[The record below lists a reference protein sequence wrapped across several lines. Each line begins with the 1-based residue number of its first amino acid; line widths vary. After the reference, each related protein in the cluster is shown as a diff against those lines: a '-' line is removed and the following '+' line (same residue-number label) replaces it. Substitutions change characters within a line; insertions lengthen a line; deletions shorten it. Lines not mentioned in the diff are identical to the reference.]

1 MKKKKN
7 VMYRKSVSLLAATAM
22 TAVLMTGQIYPVA
35 AWGQNTETRLEK
47 SSLIPD
53 NITIDQPVALSEV
66 TLPKSDYGTLSWADD
81 SYIPDKRV
89 QTCEVVFKPAADVD
103 LSYISGW
110 DSEKKVVKGKITVVV
125 SSIEES
131 SEDQPSD
138 TAADVET
145 GDESSEASVPDGT
158 TSDNKDTDIKSD
170 DAAVTG
176 ENQQN
181 DSETSGK
188 TEDQTENAGNK
199 QNSEADKKEETTEST
214 PASDEAKS
222 EDSTEAADEITAPAE
237 KTEAAAPAVEET
249 ADSEDI
255 QEKAAEESKTDTSLD
270 TAAEESK
277 ADISSDTA
285 ADSIESTNSDN
296 SEAAASDNVQ
306 TADSS
311 EDTGKLNETFGAV
324 MPGATILDGTGNSVK
339 NENTE
344 EKKDTADTTNTT
356 EVKDTTDPIEDDQ
369 KNIFDNPLDFT
380 TADTRPATAEDDL
393 TEEEQAAR
401 AAQNHSCEGISVSGI
416 DLPWYV
422 QFQVTSGE
430 NYEFKNEDNATIFQ
444 SYEFKLWD
452 LKNNTEYEI
461 PDGQY
466 VSVTIP
472 VKEGYKYSIEHLLDN
487 GATET
492 IIPSVNGS
500 TMVFSTHSFS
510 PFGIAGFRPIVG
522 EDIANGAYGD
532 GSTPTPTPTVT
543 ISGTPTPSPSVTGT
557 GTNGTNESG
566 TGKTDSNS
574 GNETGGNTGDSNGN
588 SNGNTNGSSNGT
600 SGTETGGSSSG
611 TGSSD
616 DSDNSGT
623 SNTPGAASDGTVNSG
638 TTDGSSSNG
647 TGSSTNAGQ
656 TAGNTTGNTANI
668 SNGNNGQSQTSNA
681 VKTGDNTMILPFVI
695 LVIAAAAVIIIVI
708 VVRKKKR

>member
-380 TADTRPATAEDDL
+380 TADTRPATVEEDL

-430 NYEFKNEDNATIFQ
+430 NYEFKNEDKATIFQ

>member
-7 VMYRKSVSLLAATAM
+7 VMYRKSVSLLAAAAM
-22 TAVLMTGQIYPVA
+22 TAVLMTGQVYPVV

-53 NITIDQPVALSEV
+53 NITIDQPIALSEV

-145 GDESSEASVPDGT
+145 GDESSEASVPDDT
-158 TSDNKDTDIKSD
+158 TFDNKDTDIKSD
-170 DAAVTG
+170 DVAVPG

-188 TEDQTENAGNK
+188 TEDQTENAENK
-199 QNSEADKKEETTEST
+199 QNSEADKKEETIEST
-214 PASDEAKS
+214 PASNEAKS
-222 EDSTEAADEITAPAE
+222 EDNTEAAAGITTPAE
-237 KTEAAAPAVEET
+237 KTEAAAPAMEET
-249 ADSEDI
+249 VDSEDI
-255 QEKAAEESKTDTSLD
+255 QEEAAEESKADTSSD

-277 ADISSDTA
+277 ADTGSDTA

-296 SEAAASDNVQ
+296 GEDAASDNVQ

-311 EDTGKLNETFGAV
+311 DDTGKLNETFGEV
-324 MPGATILDGTGNSVK
+324 MPGATILDGTGDSGK

-344 EKKDTADTTNTT
+344 EKKDTTDTTDTT
-356 EVKDTTDPIEDDQ
+356 DVKDTTDPTEDDQ

-510 PFGIAGFRPIVG
+510 PFGIAGSKALVG
-522 EDIANGAYGD
+522 EEIED
-532 GSTPTPTPTVT
+532 GSYS
-543 ISGTPTPSPSVTGT
+543 SGTTSTATTTPQATAAAST
-557 GTNGTNESG
+557 
-566 TGKTDSNS
+566 
-574 GNETGGNTGDSNGN
+574 NTGS
-588 SNGNTNGSSNGT
+588 T
-600 SGTETGGSSSG
+600 SGTTA
-611 TGSSD
+611 
-616 DSDNSGT
+616 NNA
-623 SNTPGAASDGTVNSG
+623 SNTASTSANNTSVQASTSENQNSTSDSADQSEADSKGNSVGAVE
-638 TTDGSSSNG
+638 
-647 TGSSTNAGQ
+647 
-656 TAGNTTGNTANI
+656 
-668 SNGNNGQSQTSNA
+668 
-681 VKTGDNTMILPFVI
+681 TGDNTPILPFVI
-695 LVIAAAAVIIIVI
+695 IGIAAAVIVA
-708 VVRKKKR
+708 VLVYLKKKK

>member
-7 VMYRKSVSLLAATAM
+7 VMYRKSVSLLAAAAM
-22 TAVLMTGQIYPVA
+22 TAVLMTGQVYPVV

-66 TLPKSDYGTLSWADD
+66 ALPKSDYGTLSWEDD

-89 QTCEVVFKPAADVD
+89 QTCEVIFKPAADVD

-145 GDESSEASVPDGT
+145 GDESSEASVPGDT
-158 TSDNKDTDIKSD
+158 TFDNKDTDIKSD

-176 ENQQN
+176 ENRQN
-181 DSETSGK
+181 ASETSGK
-188 TEDQTENAGNK
+188 AEDQTENAENK

-214 PASDEAKS
+214 SASDEVKS
-222 EDSTEAADEITAPAE
+222 GDSIEVADEITAPAE
-237 KTEAAAPAVEET
+237 KTEAEAPAMEDT

-255 QEKAAEESKTDTSLD
+255 QEEAAEV
-270 TAAEESK
+270 SK
-277 ADISSDTA
+277 ADTSSDTA

-296 SEAAASDNVQ
+296 GEVAASDNVQ

-311 EDTGKLNETFGAV
+311 EDTGKLNETFGGM
-324 MPGATILDGTGNSVK
+324 MPGATILDGTGDSVK
-339 NENTE
+339 NENAE
-344 EKKDTADTTNTT
+344 EKKDTTDTTDIT
-356 EVKDTTDPIEDDQ
+356 EVKDTTDPTEDDQ

-492 IIPSVNGS
+492 IIPSVNGR

-543 ISGTPTPSPSVTGT
+543 ISGTPTPSPSVTGA
-557 GTNGTNESG
+557 GTNGTNGSG

-574 GNETGGNTGDSNGN
+574 GNETGGNTGDSNGI

-600 SGTETGGSSSG
+600 SGTGNGGSSSG

-616 DSDNSGT
+616 GSDNSGT
-623 SNTPGAASDGTVNSG
+623 SNTPGVASDGTINSG

-656 TAGNTTGNTANI
+656 TAGNTTGNTAGNTAAT

-708 VVRKKKR
+708 IVRKKKR